1 LAVFRPLRLF
11 FYRCLRSIL
20 VRAGKPDDRPRSAQ
34 ICVCE
39 AGARDAGR
47 SIRRKQNPLID
58 IDRNLY
64 AGLDLARISCARV
77 TIRICT
83 DTKINVVV
91 KPVRLSIAGTHIR

>member
-1 LAVFRPLRLF
+1 LAAFLN
-11 FYRCLRSIL
+11 RCLRSIL
-20 VRAGKPDDRPRSAQ
+20 VRAGKPDDRRRSTQ
-34 ICVCE
+34 ICIYE

-47 SIRRKQNPLID
+47 SIRRKRKSLID

-64 AGLDLARISCARV
+64 AGLDPARVSRARI